1 MEKPGLFNQLNE
13 DYFRRIETME
23 FAFHH
28 DDGLRVDEIKKSE
41 IVLVGVSRT
50 FKTPLSIYLAFKGWF
65 VSNIPIINDIEPPE
79 VLYEIDPKKVFCLTT
94 DTHHLVL
101 LRQARENYLG
111 GATGNYATVEY
122 VKNELIYARRIY
134 NRHPDW
140 TIINVTNKPIE
151 EIASEILL
159 IVKSQESS

>member
-1 MEKPGLFNQLNE
+1 M
-13 DYFRRIETME
+13 
-23 FAFHH
+23 
-28 DDGLRVDEIKKSE
+28 
-41 IVLVGVSRT
+41 
-50 FKTPLSIYLAFKGWF
+50 
-65 VSNIPIINDIEPPE
+65 EPPE
-79 VLYEIDPKKVFCLTT
+79 VLYEFEPKRVFCLTT

-101 LRQARENYLG
+101 LRQARQNYLG
-111 GATGNYATVEY
+111 GATGDYATVEY

-159 IVKSQESS
+159 IVKSKETS